1 MKEELPLTTH
11 DMGCTGHVGVAVYVK
26 GGCAHIEIATHD
38 ERIELL
44 DIHFD
49 VAETLRDRLNDAVN
63 YLIKHRG
70 DTDPI
75 WDYED
80 F

>member
-1 MKEELPLTTH
+1 MKEKLPLTTH

-26 GGCAHIEIATHD
+26 GGCCQIELATCD

-44 DIHFD
+44 DFHFD
-49 VAETLRDRLNDAVN
+49 VAETLRDKLNAAVK
-63 YLIKHRG
+63 YLLKHHADDDRG
-70 DTDPI
+70 GHVN
-75 WDYED
+75 